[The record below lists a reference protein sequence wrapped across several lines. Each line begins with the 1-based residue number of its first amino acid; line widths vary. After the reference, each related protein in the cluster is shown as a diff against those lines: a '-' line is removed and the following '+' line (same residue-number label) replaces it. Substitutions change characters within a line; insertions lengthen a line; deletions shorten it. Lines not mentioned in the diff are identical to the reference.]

1 MFKVLRDWI
10 QRYFSDE
17 EAVVLAVLL
26 FLAFTAV
33 LTLGGMLA
41 PVLAGMVLAYLMQGL
56 VVTLERLRVPGGV
69 AVGLVFA
76 LFMGLLLVFIV
87 VVVPLLWHQLI
98 TLFNELP
105 GMLAKW
111 QSLLLLLPE
120 RYPHLVSDE
129 QVLQAIE
136 AARGEIGKFGQW
148 ALTFSLSSLPLLV
161 NIMIYLVLVPILVFF
176 FLKDRAMIGQWVRG
190 YLPRERALIT
200 RVAHE
205 MNRQI
210 ANYIRGKVIEIF
222 ICGGVTYIAF
232 VVLELNY
239 AALLALLVG
248 ISVVVPYVGA
258 VVVTVPVFLIAL
270 FQWGWSD
277 QFIYLMAVYG
287 IIQTLDGNVLVPLLF
302 SEAVNLHP
310 VAIICA
316 VLLFGGLWGFWG
328 GVLRDSPGDAVQGRA
343 GCLAAQGAGGGAAA
357 LRGWFDRSVG
367 LMAPSRASSLPQL
380 TELFRKTPSNVG
392 AGLLAKAPSQASI
405 ESGLVQCLS
414 SRQNRINMPRHLHA
428 APFLTQY
435 AILVDQER
443 AAIHA
448 HVFLAVELFQLDH
461 VEQLTDGFVLVA
473 DQLKGEFLFA
483 LEVLVGFEAVAR
495 HAEHFGIGG
504 LERSVLITKALPL
517 GRAARGAVL
526 GVEVDHYLLAF
537 QAGEADGLPAGGG
550 GLEIGNRLVDG
561 NGHESFLTLGSVG
574 ARVRSGHRGS
584 ARRQNPGTDRAA
596 S

>member
-56 VVTLERLRVPGGV
+56 VVTLERLRMPGGV

-76 LFMGLLLVFIV
+76 LFMGLLLVFIII
-87 VVVPLLWHQLI
+87 VVPLLWHQLI

-136 AARGEIGKFGQW
+136 VARGEIGKFGQW

-176 FLKDRAMIGQWVRG
+176 FLKDREMIGQWVRG

-200 RVAHE
+200 RVAQE

-232 VVLELNY
+232 VALGLNY
-239 AALLALLVG
+239 SALLALLVG
-248 ISVVVPYVGA
+248 VSVVVPYVGA
-258 VVVTVPVFLIAL
+258 VVVTVPVLLIAL

-328 GVLRDSPGDAVQGRA
+328 VFFAIP
-343 GCLAAQGAGGGAAA
+343 LA
-357 LRGWFDRSVG
+357 
-367 LMAPSRASSLPQL
+367 
-380 TELFRKTPSNVG
+380 TLFK
-392 AGLLAKAPSQASI
+392 
-405 ESGLVQCLS
+405 
-414 SRQNRINMPRHLHA
+414 
-428 APFLTQY
+428 
-435 AILVDQER
+435 
-443 AAIHA
+443 
-448 HVFLAVELFQLDH
+448 
-461 VEQLTDGFVLVA
+461 
-473 DQLKGEFLFA
+473 
-483 LEVLVGFEAVAR
+483 
-495 HAEHFGIGG
+495 
-504 LERSVLITKALPL
+504 
-517 GRAARGAVL
+517 AVL
-526 GVEVDHYLLAF
+526 DAWPRKEPMVAPLL
-537 QAGEADGLPAGGG
+537 
-550 GLEIGNRLVDG
+550 
-561 NGHESFLTLGSVG
+561 
-574 ARVRSGHRGS
+574 
-584 ARRQNPGTDRAA
+584 
-596 S
+596 

>member
-26 FLAFTAV
+26 FLGFAAV

-56 VVTLERLRVPGGV
+56 VTTLERLRLPGSV
-69 AVGLVFA
+69 AVALVFA
-76 LFMGLLLVFIV
+76 LFMGLLVVFIV
-87 VVVPLLWHQLI
+87 MIVPLLWHQLV

-129 QVLQAIE
+129 QVLQTIE
-136 AARGEIGKFGQW
+136 VVRGQIGKFGQW

-176 FLKDRAMIGQWVRG
+176 FLKDREMIGRWVRG

-200 RVAHE
+200 RVAQE

-210 ANYIRGKVIEIF
+210 ANYIRGKVIEVF
-222 ICGGVTYIAF
+222 ICGGVTYIGF
-232 VVLELNY
+232 VALGLNY

-248 ISVVVPYVGA
+248 VSVVVPYVGT
-258 VVVTVPVFLIAL
+258 VVVTVPVALIAL

-328 GVLRDSPGDAVQGRA
+328 VFFAIP
-343 GCLAAQGAGGGAAA
+343 LA
-357 LRGWFDRSVG
+357 
-367 LMAPSRASSLPQL
+367 
-380 TELFRKTPSNVG
+380 TLFK
-392 AGLLAKAPSQASI
+392 
-405 ESGLVQCLS
+405 
-414 SRQNRINMPRHLHA
+414 
-428 APFLTQY
+428 
-435 AILVDQER
+435 
-443 AAIHA
+443 
-448 HVFLAVELFQLDH
+448 
-461 VEQLTDGFVLVA
+461 
-473 DQLKGEFLFA
+473 
-483 LEVLVGFEAVAR
+483 
-495 HAEHFGIGG
+495 
-504 LERSVLITKALPL
+504 
-517 GRAARGAVL
+517 AVL
-526 GVEVDHYLLAF
+526 DAWPSKEPVVAPLL
-537 QAGEADGLPAGGG
+537 
-550 GLEIGNRLVDG
+550 
-561 NGHESFLTLGSVG
+561 
-574 ARVRSGHRGS
+574 
-584 ARRQNPGTDRAA
+584 
-596 S
+596 

>member
-26 FLAFTAV
+26 ILAFTAV

-56 VVTLERLRVPGGV
+56 VVTLERLRVPGGA

-76 LFMGLLLVFIV
+76 LFMGVLMLFIV
-87 VVVPLLWHQLI
+87 VVLPLLWHQVI

-176 FLKDRAMIGQWVRG
+176 FLKDRSMIGEWVRG

-200 RVAHE
+200 RVAQE

-210 ANYIRGKVIEIF
+210 ANYIRGKVIEIV

-232 VVLELNY
+232 VALGLNY

-248 ISVVVPYVGA
+248 VSVVVPYVGA
-258 VVVTVPVFLIAL
+258 VVVTVPVLLIAL

-328 GVLRDSPGDAVQGRA
+328 VFFAIP
-343 GCLAAQGAGGGAAA
+343 LA
-357 LRGWFDRSVG
+357 
-367 LMAPSRASSLPQL
+367 
-380 TELFRKTPSNVG
+380 TLFK
-392 AGLLAKAPSQASI
+392 
-405 ESGLVQCLS
+405 
-414 SRQNRINMPRHLHA
+414 
-428 APFLTQY
+428 
-435 AILVDQER
+435 
-443 AAIHA
+443 
-448 HVFLAVELFQLDH
+448 
-461 VEQLTDGFVLVA
+461 
-473 DQLKGEFLFA
+473 
-483 LEVLVGFEAVAR
+483 
-495 HAEHFGIGG
+495 
-504 LERSVLITKALPL
+504 
-517 GRAARGAVL
+517 AVL
-526 GVEVDHYLLAF
+526 DAWPRKEPVVAPLL
-537 QAGEADGLPAGGG
+537 
-550 GLEIGNRLVDG
+550 
-561 NGHESFLTLGSVG
+561 
-574 ARVRSGHRGS
+574 
-584 ARRQNPGTDRAA
+584 
-596 S
+596 

>member
-56 VVTLERLRVPGGV
+56 VVILERLRMPGGV

-87 VVVPLLWHQLI
+87 IVVPLLWHQLI

-136 AARGEIGKFGQW
+136 VARGEIGKFGQW

-176 FLKDRAMIGQWVRG
+176 FLKDREMIGQWVRG

-222 ICGGVTYIAF
+222 ICGGVTYIGF
-232 VVLELNY
+232 VVMGLNY

-248 ISVVVPYVGA
+248 VSVVVPYVGA
-258 VVVTVPVFLIAL
+258 VVVTVPVMLIAL

-287 IIQTLDGNVLVPLLF
+287 IIQVLDGNVLVPLLF

-328 GVLRDSPGDAVQGRA
+328 VFFAIP
-343 GCLAAQGAGGGAAA
+343 LA
-357 LRGWFDRSVG
+357 
-367 LMAPSRASSLPQL
+367 
-380 TELFRKTPSNVG
+380 TLFK
-392 AGLLAKAPSQASI
+392 
-405 ESGLVQCLS
+405 
-414 SRQNRINMPRHLHA
+414 
-428 APFLTQY
+428 
-435 AILVDQER
+435 
-443 AAIHA
+443 
-448 HVFLAVELFQLDH
+448 
-461 VEQLTDGFVLVA
+461 
-473 DQLKGEFLFA
+473 
-483 LEVLVGFEAVAR
+483 
-495 HAEHFGIGG
+495 
-504 LERSVLITKALPL
+504 
-517 GRAARGAVL
+517 AVL
-526 GVEVDHYLLAF
+526 DAWPRKEPVVAPLL
-537 QAGEADGLPAGGG
+537 
-550 GLEIGNRLVDG
+550 
-561 NGHESFLTLGSVG
+561 
-574 ARVRSGHRGS
+574 
-584 ARRQNPGTDRAA
+584 
-596 S
+596 

>member
-76 LFMGLLLVFIV
+76 LFMGLLLVFII

-136 AARGEIGKFGQW
+136 VARGEIGKFGQW

-176 FLKDRAMIGQWVRG
+176 FLKDREMIGQWVRG

-200 RVAHE
+200 RVAQE

-232 VVLELNY
+232 VALGLNY
-239 AALLALLVG
+239 SALLALLVG
-248 ISVVVPYVGA
+248 VSVVVPYVGA
-258 VVVTVPVFLIAL
+258 VVVTVPVLLIAL

-328 GVLRDSPGDAVQGRA
+328 VFFAIP
-343 GCLAAQGAGGGAAA
+343 LA
-357 LRGWFDRSVG
+357 
-367 LMAPSRASSLPQL
+367 
-380 TELFRKTPSNVG
+380 TLFK
-392 AGLLAKAPSQASI
+392 
-405 ESGLVQCLS
+405 
-414 SRQNRINMPRHLHA
+414 
-428 APFLTQY
+428 
-435 AILVDQER
+435 
-443 AAIHA
+443 
-448 HVFLAVELFQLDH
+448 
-461 VEQLTDGFVLVA
+461 
-473 DQLKGEFLFA
+473 
-483 LEVLVGFEAVAR
+483 
-495 HAEHFGIGG
+495 
-504 LERSVLITKALPL
+504 
-517 GRAARGAVL
+517 AVL
-526 GVEVDHYLLAF
+526 DAWPRKEPVVAPLL
-537 QAGEADGLPAGGG
+537 
-550 GLEIGNRLVDG
+550 
-561 NGHESFLTLGSVG
+561 
-574 ARVRSGHRGS
+574 
-584 ARRQNPGTDRAA
+584 
-596 S
+596 

>member
-56 VVTLERLRVPGGV
+56 VVTLERLRMPGGV

-76 LFMGLLLVFIV
+76 LFMGVLLVFIV

-136 AARGEIGKFGQW
+136 VARGEIGKFGQW

-176 FLKDRAMIGQWVRG
+176 FLKDREMIGQWVRG

-222 ICGGVTYIAF
+222 ICGGVTYIGF
-232 VVLELNY
+232 VVLGLNY

-248 ISVVVPYVGA
+248 VSVVVPYVGA
-258 VVVTVPVFLIAL
+258 VVVTVPVMLIAL

-302 SEAVNLHP
+302 SGAVNLHP

-328 GVLRDSPGDAVQGRA
+328 VFFAIP
-343 GCLAAQGAGGGAAA
+343 LA
-357 LRGWFDRSVG
+357 
-367 LMAPSRASSLPQL
+367 
-380 TELFRKTPSNVG
+380 TLFK
-392 AGLLAKAPSQASI
+392 
-405 ESGLVQCLS
+405 
-414 SRQNRINMPRHLHA
+414 
-428 APFLTQY
+428 
-435 AILVDQER
+435 
-443 AAIHA
+443 
-448 HVFLAVELFQLDH
+448 
-461 VEQLTDGFVLVA
+461 
-473 DQLKGEFLFA
+473 
-483 LEVLVGFEAVAR
+483 
-495 HAEHFGIGG
+495 
-504 LERSVLITKALPL
+504 
-517 GRAARGAVL
+517 AVL
-526 GVEVDHYLLAF
+526 DAWPRKEPVVAPLL
-537 QAGEADGLPAGGG
+537 
-550 GLEIGNRLVDG
+550 
-561 NGHESFLTLGSVG
+561 
-574 ARVRSGHRGS
+574 
-584 ARRQNPGTDRAA
+584 
-596 S
+596 

>member
-76 LFMGLLLVFIV
+76 LFMGLLLVFII

-136 AARGEIGKFGQW
+136 VARGEIGKFGQW

-176 FLKDRAMIGQWVRG
+176 FLKDREMIGLWVRG

-200 RVAHE
+200 RVAQE

-232 VVLELNY
+232 VALGLNY
-239 AALLALLVG
+239 SALLALLVG
-248 ISVVVPYVGA
+248 VSVVVPYVGA
-258 VVVTVPVFLIAL
+258 VVVTVPVLLIAL

-328 GVLRDSPGDAVQGRA
+328 VFFAIP
-343 GCLAAQGAGGGAAA
+343 LA
-357 LRGWFDRSVG
+357 
-367 LMAPSRASSLPQL
+367 
-380 TELFRKTPSNVG
+380 TLFK
-392 AGLLAKAPSQASI
+392 
-405 ESGLVQCLS
+405 
-414 SRQNRINMPRHLHA
+414 
-428 APFLTQY
+428 
-435 AILVDQER
+435 
-443 AAIHA
+443 
-448 HVFLAVELFQLDH
+448 
-461 VEQLTDGFVLVA
+461 
-473 DQLKGEFLFA
+473 
-483 LEVLVGFEAVAR
+483 
-495 HAEHFGIGG
+495 
-504 LERSVLITKALPL
+504 
-517 GRAARGAVL
+517 AVL
-526 GVEVDHYLLAF
+526 DAWPRKEPMVAPLL
-537 QAGEADGLPAGGG
+537 
-550 GLEIGNRLVDG
+550 
-561 NGHESFLTLGSVG
+561 
-574 ARVRSGHRGS
+574 
-584 ARRQNPGTDRAA
+584 
-596 S
+596 

>member
-56 VVTLERLRVPGGV
+56 VVILERLRLPGAA

-76 LFMGLLLVFIV
+76 LFMGGLLVFIL

-136 AARGEIGKFGQW
+136 VARGEIGKFGQW

-176 FLKDRAMIGQWVRG
+176 FLKDREMIGQWVLG
-190 YLPRERALIT
+190 YLPRERTLIT

-210 ANYIRGKVIEIF
+210 ANYIRGKVIEIV
-222 ICGGVTYIAF
+222 ICGGVTYIGF
-232 VVLELNY
+232 VVMGLNY

-248 ISVVVPYVGA
+248 VSVVVPYVGT
-258 VVVTVPVFLIAL
+258 VVVTVPVMLIAL

-328 GVLRDSPGDAVQGRA
+328 VFFAIP
-343 GCLAAQGAGGGAAA
+343 LA
-357 LRGWFDRSVG
+357 
-367 LMAPSRASSLPQL
+367 
-380 TELFRKTPSNVG
+380 TLFK
-392 AGLLAKAPSQASI
+392 
-405 ESGLVQCLS
+405 
-414 SRQNRINMPRHLHA
+414 
-428 APFLTQY
+428 
-435 AILVDQER
+435 
-443 AAIHA
+443 
-448 HVFLAVELFQLDH
+448 
-461 VEQLTDGFVLVA
+461 
-473 DQLKGEFLFA
+473 
-483 LEVLVGFEAVAR
+483 
-495 HAEHFGIGG
+495 
-504 LERSVLITKALPL
+504 
-517 GRAARGAVL
+517 AVL
-526 GVEVDHYLLAF
+526 DAWPRKEPIVAPLL
-537 QAGEADGLPAGGG
+537 
-550 GLEIGNRLVDG
+550 
-561 NGHESFLTLGSVG
+561 
-574 ARVRSGHRGS
+574 
-584 ARRQNPGTDRAA
+584 
-596 S
+596 

>member
-1 MFKVLRDWI
+1 MFKVLRDWV

-26 FLAFTAV
+26 VLAFTAV

-56 VVTLERLRVPGGV
+56 VVALERLRVP
-69 AVGLVFA
+69 AAASVGLVFA
-76 LFMGLLLVFIV
+76 LFMGLLLVFMV
-87 VVVPLLWHQLI
+87 VVLPLLWHQLI

-148 ALTFSLSSLPLLV
+148 ALTFSLSSLPLLI

-176 FLKDRAMIGQWVRG
+176 FLKDRAMISRWVRG

-200 RVAHE
+200 RVAQE

-210 ANYIRGKVIEIF
+210 ANYIRGKVIEIL

-232 VVLELNY
+232 ATMGLNY
-239 AALLALLVG
+239 SALLALLVG
-248 ISVVVPYVGA
+248 VSVVVPYVGA
-258 VVVTVPVFLIAL
+258 VVVTVPVLLIAL

-328 GVLRDSPGDAVQGRA
+328 VFFAIP
-343 GCLAAQGAGGGAAA
+343 LA
-357 LRGWFDRSVG
+357 
-367 LMAPSRASSLPQL
+367 
-380 TELFRKTPSNVG
+380 TLFK
-392 AGLLAKAPSQASI
+392 
-405 ESGLVQCLS
+405 
-414 SRQNRINMPRHLHA
+414 
-428 APFLTQY
+428 
-435 AILVDQER
+435 
-443 AAIHA
+443 
-448 HVFLAVELFQLDH
+448 
-461 VEQLTDGFVLVA
+461 
-473 DQLKGEFLFA
+473 
-483 LEVLVGFEAVAR
+483 
-495 HAEHFGIGG
+495 
-504 LERSVLITKALPL
+504 
-517 GRAARGAVL
+517 AVL
-526 GVEVDHYLLAF
+526 DAWPRSEQTVAPLL
-537 QAGEADGLPAGGG
+537 
-550 GLEIGNRLVDG
+550 
-561 NGHESFLTLGSVG
+561 
-574 ARVRSGHRGS
+574 
-584 ARRQNPGTDRAA
+584 
-596 S
+596 

>member
-76 LFMGLLLVFIV
+76 LFMGLLLVFII

-105 GMLAKW
+105 GMHAKW

-136 AARGEIGKFGQW
+136 VARGEIGKFGQW

-176 FLKDRAMIGQWVRG
+176 FLKDREMIGQWVRG

-200 RVAHE
+200 RVAQE

-232 VVLELNY
+232 VALGLNY
-239 AALLALLVG
+239 SALLALLVG
-248 ISVVVPYVGA
+248 VSVVVPYVGA
-258 VVVTVPVFLIAL
+258 VVVTVPVLLIAL

-328 GVLRDSPGDAVQGRA
+328 VFFAIP
-343 GCLAAQGAGGGAAA
+343 LA
-357 LRGWFDRSVG
+357 
-367 LMAPSRASSLPQL
+367 
-380 TELFRKTPSNVG
+380 TLFK
-392 AGLLAKAPSQASI
+392 
-405 ESGLVQCLS
+405 
-414 SRQNRINMPRHLHA
+414 
-428 APFLTQY
+428 
-435 AILVDQER
+435 
-443 AAIHA
+443 
-448 HVFLAVELFQLDH
+448 
-461 VEQLTDGFVLVA
+461 
-473 DQLKGEFLFA
+473 
-483 LEVLVGFEAVAR
+483 
-495 HAEHFGIGG
+495 
-504 LERSVLITKALPL
+504 
-517 GRAARGAVL
+517 AVL
-526 GVEVDHYLLAF
+526 DAWPRKEPVVAPLL
-537 QAGEADGLPAGGG
+537 
-550 GLEIGNRLVDG
+550 
-561 NGHESFLTLGSVG
+561 
-574 ARVRSGHRGS
+574 
-584 ARRQNPGTDRAA
+584 
-596 S
+596 

>member
-1 MFKVLRDWI
+1 MFKVLRDWM

-26 FLAFTAV
+26 VLAFTVV

-41 PVLAGMVLAYLMQGL
+41 PVLAGLVLAFLMQGM
-56 VVTLERLRVPGGV
+56 VVQLERLRMPEGG

-76 LFMGLLLVFIV
+76 LFMGALALFLLVL
-87 VVVPLLWHQLI
+87 VPLLWHQLI

-161 NIMIYLVLVPILVFF
+161 NMMIYLVLVPILVFF
-176 FLKDRAMIGQWVRG
+176 FLKDRRMIGRWFRG
-190 YLPRERALIT
+190 YLPRERTLIT
-200 RVAHE
+200 RVAEE

-222 ICGGVTYIAF
+222 ICGAVTYIAF
-232 VVLELNY
+232 VTMGLNY
-239 AALLALLVG
+239 SALLAMLVG

-258 VVVTVPVFLIAL
+258 VVVTVPVAFIAL

-302 SEAVNLHP
+302 SQTVSLHP

-328 GVLRDSPGDAVQGRA
+328 IFFAIP
-343 GCLAAQGAGGGAAA
+343 LA
-357 LRGWFDRSVG
+357 
-367 LMAPSRASSLPQL
+367 
-380 TELFRKTPSNVG
+380 TLFK
-392 AGLLAKAPSQASI
+392 
-405 ESGLVQCLS
+405 
-414 SRQNRINMPRHLHA
+414 
-428 APFLTQY
+428 
-435 AILVDQER
+435 
-443 AAIHA
+443 
-448 HVFLAVELFQLDH
+448 
-461 VEQLTDGFVLVA
+461 
-473 DQLKGEFLFA
+473 
-483 LEVLVGFEAVAR
+483 
-495 HAEHFGIGG
+495 
-504 LERSVLITKALPL
+504 
-517 GRAARGAVL
+517 AVL
-526 GVEVDHYLLAF
+526 DAWPRNEPTVAPLL
-537 QAGEADGLPAGGG
+537 
-550 GLEIGNRLVDG
+550 
-561 NGHESFLTLGSVG
+561 
-574 ARVRSGHRGS
+574 
-584 ARRQNPGTDRAA
+584 
-596 S
+596 

>member
-26 FLAFTAV
+26 ILGFTAV

-56 VVTLERLRVPGGV
+56 VVVLERWRVPGGV

-76 LFMGLLLVFIV
+76 LFMGLLLVFII

-136 AARGEIGKFGQW
+136 VARGEIGKFGQW

-176 FLKDRAMIGQWVRG
+176 FLKDREMIGRWVLG

-222 ICGGVTYIAF
+222 ICGGVTYIGF
-232 VVLELNY
+232 VVLGLNY

-248 ISVVVPYVGA
+248 VSVVVPYVGA
-258 VVVTVPVFLIAL
+258 VVVTVPVLLIAL

-328 GVLRDSPGDAVQGRA
+328 VFFAIPLATLFKAVLDA
-343 GCLAAQGAGGGAAA
+343 
-357 LRGWFDRSVG
+357 W
-367 LMAPSRASSLPQL
+367 P
-380 TELFRKTPSNVG
+380 RK
-392 AGLLAKAPSQASI
+392 
-405 ESGLVQCLS
+405 
-414 SRQNRINMPRHLHA
+414 
-428 APFLTQY
+428 
-435 AILVDQER
+435 
-443 AAIHA
+443 
-448 HVFLAVELFQLDH
+448 
-461 VEQLTDGFVLVA
+461 
-473 DQLKGEFLFA
+473 
-483 LEVLVGFEAVAR
+483 EAVVA
-495 HAEHFGIGG
+495 
-504 LERSVLITKALPL
+504 PL
-517 GRAARGAVL
+517 L
-526 GVEVDHYLLAF
+526 
-537 QAGEADGLPAGGG
+537 
-550 GLEIGNRLVDG
+550 
-561 NGHESFLTLGSVG
+561 
-574 ARVRSGHRGS
+574 
-584 ARRQNPGTDRAA
+584 
-596 S
+596 

>member
-56 VVTLERLRVPGGV
+56 VVTLERLRVPGGA

-76 LFMGLLLVFIV
+76 LFMGVLMLFIV
-87 VVVPLLWHQLI
+87 VVLPLLWHQLI

-176 FLKDRAMIGQWVRG
+176 FLKDRVMIGEWVRG

-200 RVAHE
+200 RVAQE

-210 ANYIRGKVIEIF
+210 ANYIRGKVIEIV

-232 VVLELNY
+232 VALGLNY

-248 ISVVVPYVGA
+248 VSVVVPYVGA
-258 VVVTVPVFLIAL
+258 VVVTVPVLLIAL

-328 GVLRDSPGDAVQGRA
+328 VFFAIPLATLFKAVLDA
-343 GCLAAQGAGGGAAA
+343 
-357 LRGWFDRSVG
+357 W
-367 LMAPSRASSLPQL
+367 P
-380 TELFRKTPSNVG
+380 
-392 AGLLAKAPSQASI
+392 
-405 ESGLVQCLS
+405 
-414 SRQNRINMPRHLHA
+414 RQEP
-428 APFLTQY
+428 
-435 AILVDQER
+435 
-443 AAIHA
+443 
-448 HVFLAVELFQLDH
+448 
-461 VEQLTDGFVLVA
+461 
-473 DQLKGEFLFA
+473 
-483 LEVLVGFEAVAR
+483 AVA
-495 HAEHFGIGG
+495 
-504 LERSVLITKALPL
+504 PL
-517 GRAARGAVL
+517 L
-526 GVEVDHYLLAF
+526 
-537 QAGEADGLPAGGG
+537 
-550 GLEIGNRLVDG
+550 
-561 NGHESFLTLGSVG
+561 
-574 ARVRSGHRGS
+574 
-584 ARRQNPGTDRAA
+584 
-596 S
+596 

>member
-76 LFMGLLLVFIV
+76 LFMGVLMLFIV
-87 VVVPLLWHQLI
+87 VVLPLLWHQLI

-176 FLKDRAMIGQWVRG
+176 FLKDRVMIGEWVRG

-200 RVAHE
+200 RVAQE

-210 ANYIRGKVIEIF
+210 ANYIRGKVIEIV

-232 VVLELNY
+232 VALGLNY

-248 ISVVVPYVGA
+248 VSVVVPYVGA
-258 VVVTVPVFLIAL
+258 VVVTVPVMLIAL

-328 GVLRDSPGDAVQGRA
+328 VFFAIPLATLFKAVLDA
-343 GCLAAQGAGGGAAA
+343 
-357 LRGWFDRSVG
+357 W
-367 LMAPSRASSLPQL
+367 P
-380 TELFRKTPSNVG
+380 RKEP
-392 AGLLAKAPSQASI
+392 
-405 ESGLVQCLS
+405 
-414 SRQNRINMPRHLHA
+414 
-428 APFLTQY
+428 
-435 AILVDQER
+435 
-443 AAIHA
+443 
-448 HVFLAVELFQLDH
+448 
-461 VEQLTDGFVLVA
+461 
-473 DQLKGEFLFA
+473 
-483 LEVLVGFEAVAR
+483 AVA
-495 HAEHFGIGG
+495 
-504 LERSVLITKALPL
+504 PL
-517 GRAARGAVL
+517 L
-526 GVEVDHYLLAF
+526 
-537 QAGEADGLPAGGG
+537 
-550 GLEIGNRLVDG
+550 
-561 NGHESFLTLGSVG
+561 
-574 ARVRSGHRGS
+574 
-584 ARRQNPGTDRAA
+584 
-596 S
+596 

>member
-1 MFKVLRDWI
+1 MFKVLRDWV

-56 VVTLERLRVPGGV
+56 VTTLERMRLPGAM

-76 LFMGLLLVFIV
+76 LFMGVLVVFV
-87 VVVPLLWHQLI
+87 VVIMPLLWHQLV

-105 GMLAKW
+105 GMLVKW

-136 AARGEIGKFGQW
+136 VVRGQIGKFGQW

-176 FLKDRAMIGQWVRG
+176 FLKDREMIGHWVRG

-200 RVAHE
+200 RVAQE

-222 ICGGVTYIAF
+222 ICGGVTYIGF
-232 VVLELNY
+232 VALGLNY
-239 AALLALLVG
+239 GALLALLVG
-248 ISVVVPYVGA
+248 ISVVVPYVGT
-258 VVVTVPVFLIAL
+258 VVVTVPVALIAL

-287 IIQTLDGNVLVPLLF
+287 IIQALDGNVLVPLLF

-310 VAIICA
+310 VVIICA

-328 GVLRDSPGDAVQGRA
+328 VFFAIPLATLFKAVLDA
-343 GCLAAQGAGGGAAA
+343 
-357 LRGWFDRSVG
+357 W
-367 LMAPSRASSLPQL
+367 PSREPVVAP
-380 TELFRKTPSNVG
+380 
-392 AGLLAKAPSQASI
+392 LL
-405 ESGLVQCLS
+405 
-414 SRQNRINMPRHLHA
+414 
-428 APFLTQY
+428 
-435 AILVDQER
+435 
-443 AAIHA
+443 
-448 HVFLAVELFQLDH
+448 
-461 VEQLTDGFVLVA
+461 
-473 DQLKGEFLFA
+473 
-483 LEVLVGFEAVAR
+483 
-495 HAEHFGIGG
+495 
-504 LERSVLITKALPL
+504 
-517 GRAARGAVL
+517 
-526 GVEVDHYLLAF
+526 
-537 QAGEADGLPAGGG
+537 
-550 GLEIGNRLVDG
+550 
-561 NGHESFLTLGSVG
+561 
-574 ARVRSGHRGS
+574 
-584 ARRQNPGTDRAA
+584 
-596 S
+596 

>member
-56 VVTLERLRVPGGV
+56 VTTLERLRLPGGV

-76 LFMGLLLVFIV
+76 LFMALLVVFIV
-87 VVVPLLWHQLI
+87 VVLPLLWHQLI

-136 AARGEIGKFGQW
+136 VARGEIGKFGQW

-176 FLKDRAMIGQWVRG
+176 FLKDRAMIGRWVSG

-200 RVAHE
+200 RVAEE

-210 ANYIRGKVIEIF
+210 ANYIRGKVIEIV

-232 VVLELNY
+232 VALGLNY

-248 ISVVVPYVGA
+248 VSVVVPYVGA
-258 VVVTVPVFLIAL
+258 VVVTVPVMLIAL

-328 GVLRDSPGDAVQGRA
+328 VFFAIP
-343 GCLAAQGAGGGAAA
+343 LA
-357 LRGWFDRSVG
+357 
-367 LMAPSRASSLPQL
+367 
-380 TELFRKTPSNVG
+380 TLFK
-392 AGLLAKAPSQASI
+392 
-405 ESGLVQCLS
+405 
-414 SRQNRINMPRHLHA
+414 
-428 APFLTQY
+428 
-435 AILVDQER
+435 
-443 AAIHA
+443 
-448 HVFLAVELFQLDH
+448 
-461 VEQLTDGFVLVA
+461 
-473 DQLKGEFLFA
+473 
-483 LEVLVGFEAVAR
+483 
-495 HAEHFGIGG
+495 
-504 LERSVLITKALPL
+504 
-517 GRAARGAVL
+517 AVL
-526 GVEVDHYLLAF
+526 DAWPRQEPVVAPLL
-537 QAGEADGLPAGGG
+537 
-550 GLEIGNRLVDG
+550 
-561 NGHESFLTLGSVG
+561 
-574 ARVRSGHRGS
+574 
-584 ARRQNPGTDRAA
+584 
-596 S
+596 

>member
-56 VVTLERLRVPGGV
+56 VTTLERMRLPGGV

-76 LFMGLLLVFIV
+76 LFMGLLVVFIV
-87 VVVPLLWHQLI
+87 VVLPLLWHQLI

-136 AARGEIGKFGQW
+136 VARGEIGKFGQW

-176 FLKDRAMIGQWVRG
+176 FLKDRAMIGRWVSG

-200 RVAHE
+200 RVAEE

-210 ANYIRGKVIEIF
+210 ANYIRGKVIEIV

-232 VVLELNY
+232 VALGLNY

-248 ISVVVPYVGA
+248 VSVVVPYVGA
-258 VVVTVPVFLIAL
+258 VVVTVPVMLIAL

-328 GVLRDSPGDAVQGRA
+328 VFFAIP
-343 GCLAAQGAGGGAAA
+343 LA
-357 LRGWFDRSVG
+357 
-367 LMAPSRASSLPQL
+367 
-380 TELFRKTPSNVG
+380 TLFK
-392 AGLLAKAPSQASI
+392 
-405 ESGLVQCLS
+405 
-414 SRQNRINMPRHLHA
+414 
-428 APFLTQY
+428 
-435 AILVDQER
+435 
-443 AAIHA
+443 
-448 HVFLAVELFQLDH
+448 
-461 VEQLTDGFVLVA
+461 
-473 DQLKGEFLFA
+473 
-483 LEVLVGFEAVAR
+483 
-495 HAEHFGIGG
+495 
-504 LERSVLITKALPL
+504 
-517 GRAARGAVL
+517 AVL
-526 GVEVDHYLLAF
+526 DAWPRQEPVVAPLL
-537 QAGEADGLPAGGG
+537 
-550 GLEIGNRLVDG
+550 
-561 NGHESFLTLGSVG
+561 
-574 ARVRSGHRGS
+574 
-584 ARRQNPGTDRAA
+584 
-596 S
+596 

>member
-56 VVTLERLRVPGGV
+56 VTTLERMRLPGGV

-76 LFMGLLLVFIV
+76 LFMGLLVVFIV
-87 VVVPLLWHQLI
+87 VVLPLLWHQMI

-136 AARGEIGKFGQW
+136 VARGEIGKFGQW

-176 FLKDRAMIGQWVRG
+176 FLKDRAMIGRWVSG

-200 RVAHE
+200 RVAEE

-210 ANYIRGKVIEIF
+210 ANYIRGKVIEIV

-232 VVLELNY
+232 VALGLNY

-248 ISVVVPYVGA
+248 VSVVVPYVGA
-258 VVVTVPVFLIAL
+258 VVVTVPVMLIAL

-328 GVLRDSPGDAVQGRA
+328 VFFAIPLATLFKAVLDA
-343 GCLAAQGAGGGAAA
+343 
-357 LRGWFDRSVG
+357 W
-367 LMAPSRASSLPQL
+367 P
-380 TELFRKTPSNVG
+380 
-392 AGLLAKAPSQASI
+392 
-405 ESGLVQCLS
+405 
-414 SRQNRINMPRHLHA
+414 RQEP
-428 APFLTQY
+428 
-435 AILVDQER
+435 
-443 AAIHA
+443 
-448 HVFLAVELFQLDH
+448 
-461 VEQLTDGFVLVA
+461 
-473 DQLKGEFLFA
+473 
-483 LEVLVGFEAVAR
+483 AVA
-495 HAEHFGIGG
+495 
-504 LERSVLITKALPL
+504 PL
-517 GRAARGAVL
+517 L
-526 GVEVDHYLLAF
+526 
-537 QAGEADGLPAGGG
+537 
-550 GLEIGNRLVDG
+550 
-561 NGHESFLTLGSVG
+561 
-574 ARVRSGHRGS
+574 
-584 ARRQNPGTDRAA
+584 
-596 S
+596 

>member
-56 VVTLERLRVPGGV
+56 VVTLERLRVPGGA

-76 LFMGLLLVFIV
+76 LFMGVLMLFIV
-87 VVVPLLWHQLI
+87 VVLPLLWHQLI

-176 FLKDRAMIGQWVRG
+176 FLKDRLMIGEWVRG

-200 RVAHE
+200 RVAQE

-210 ANYIRGKVIEIF
+210 ANYIRGKVIEIV

-232 VVLELNY
+232 VALGLNY

-248 ISVVVPYVGA
+248 VSVVVPYVGA
-258 VVVTVPVFLIAL
+258 VVVTVPVLLIAL

-328 GVLRDSPGDAVQGRA
+328 VFFAIPLATLFKAVLDA
-343 GCLAAQGAGGGAAA
+343 
-357 LRGWFDRSVG
+357 W
-367 LMAPSRASSLPQL
+367 P
-380 TELFRKTPSNVG
+380 
-392 AGLLAKAPSQASI
+392 
-405 ESGLVQCLS
+405 
-414 SRQNRINMPRHLHA
+414 RQEP
-428 APFLTQY
+428 
-435 AILVDQER
+435 
-443 AAIHA
+443 
-448 HVFLAVELFQLDH
+448 
-461 VEQLTDGFVLVA
+461 
-473 DQLKGEFLFA
+473 
-483 LEVLVGFEAVAR
+483 AVA
-495 HAEHFGIGG
+495 
-504 LERSVLITKALPL
+504 PL
-517 GRAARGAVL
+517 L
-526 GVEVDHYLLAF
+526 
-537 QAGEADGLPAGGG
+537 
-550 GLEIGNRLVDG
+550 
-561 NGHESFLTLGSVG
+561 
-574 ARVRSGHRGS
+574 
-584 ARRQNPGTDRAA
+584 
-596 S
+596 